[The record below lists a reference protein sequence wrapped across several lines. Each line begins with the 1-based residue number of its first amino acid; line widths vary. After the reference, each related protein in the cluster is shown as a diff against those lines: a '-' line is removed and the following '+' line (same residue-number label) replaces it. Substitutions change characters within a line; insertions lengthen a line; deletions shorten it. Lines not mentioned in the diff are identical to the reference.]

1 MDLLTDKRNISIDKA
16 MAMLKAEGISISSED
31 AALVLD
37 FLYFL
42 ALLFYKQH
50 RAEL

>member
-1 MDLLTDKRNISIDKA
+1 MDLTIDKRNISAEK
-16 MAMLKAEGISISSED
+16 MMTTLKAQGIIIDQED
-31 AALVLD
+31 ATQVLD

-50 RAEL
+50 ACKL

>member
-1 MDLLTDKRNISIDKA
+1 MLDEKRTITPQKAIALLKKNSVIINEEDVENI
-16 MAMLKAEGISISSED
+16 
-31 AALVLD
+31 LD

-50 RAEL
+50 AAEL

>member
-1 MDLLTDKRNISIDKA
+1 MDLLTEKRNISPEKLIA
-16 MAMLKAEGISISSED
+16 LLKTQGIIITLED
-31 AALVLD
+31 AALVAD

-50 RAEL
+50 TAEL

>member
-1 MDLLTDKRNISIDKA
+1 MDLLTDKRNISPDKA
-16 MAMLKAEGISISSED
+16 MAMLKAEGISISRKD

-50 RAEL
+50 AAEL

>member
-1 MDLLTDKRNISIDKA
+1 MDLLTEQRNINRDKA
-16 MAMLKAEGISISSED
+16 LAILQAEGVILSAED
-31 AALVLD
+31 AVLVLD

-50 RAEL
+50 AGEL